1 MAIPDFP
8 AYGELIYALPAKYP
22 SISHST
28 LVLASIGPTL
38 AKLDGQVTFQGD
50 EVLDVWKLIDLDA
63 RRIRNYSYEVYRAG
77 EKVLW
82 YDPMEHPHI
91 PELASTHPHHR
102 HTGPDIKHN
111 RAPAPGISF
120 TEPNLPYLIQEV
132 ERLYLS

>member
-28 LVLASIGPTL
+28 LVLATIGSTL

-50 EVLDVWKLIDLDA
+50 EVLDVRKLIDRDA
-63 RRIRNYSYEVYRAG
+63 RRIRNCSYEVYRAG

-82 YDPMEHPHI
+82 YDPFVRPSRTSAHPRTGQH
-91 PELASTHPHHR
+91 PSAS
-102 HTGPDIKHN
+102 
-111 RAPAPGISF
+111 
-120 TEPNLPYLIQEV
+120 
-132 ERLYLS
+132 

>member
-28 LVLASIGPTL
+28 LVLAGIGPTL

-50 EVLDVWKLIDLDA
+50 VVLDVWELIDLDA
-63 RRIRNYSYEVYRAG
+63 RRIRNCSYEVYRAG

-82 YDPMEHPHI
+82 YYPVV
-91 PELASTHPHHR
+91 
-102 HTGPDIKHN
+102 
-111 RAPAPGISF
+111 
-120 TEPNLPYLIQEV
+120 LPYGTSAHPRTGQHP
-132 ERLYLS
+132 SAS